1 MSQPD
6 DVLARLAALEQEI
19 ARLHAVVA
27 DVAQHHRP
35 APAPS
40 ESEWVAEWGDVE
52 AAQKLLRCS
61 RTTALLKIKAHG
73 FGHVIDRRWWI
84 DLARIRAHLDG
95 RPFPPL
101 ARAL

>member
-1 MSQPD
+1 MSQPAD
-6 DVLARLAALEQEI
+6 IQARIDALQHELNQLRAAVMGDVG
-19 ARLHAVVA
+19 
-27 DVAQHHRP
+27 HRR
-35 APAPS
+35 APAAP
-40 ESEWVAEWGDVE
+40 ELQWVAEWGDVE